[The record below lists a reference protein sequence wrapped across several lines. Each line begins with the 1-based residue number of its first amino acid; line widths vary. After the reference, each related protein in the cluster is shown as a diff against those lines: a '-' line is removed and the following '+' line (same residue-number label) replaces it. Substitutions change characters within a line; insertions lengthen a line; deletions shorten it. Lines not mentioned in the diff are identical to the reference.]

1 MGDEEQRGGSL
12 KKEGEEENKGKRR
25 GFDLRWRRRR
35 KGGIRGQR
43 RGLKDSDG
51 DDWRTGNGTQST
63 STIWVFLIRLIVSV
77 E

>member
-1 MGDEEQRGGSL
+1 MEGEEQRRGSL

-25 GFDLRWRRRR
+25 EFDLRWRRRE
-35 KGGIRGQR
+35 GGIRGQR

-51 DDWRTGNGTQST
+51 DDWRTGNGTRST
-63 STIWVFLIRLIVSV
+63 STIWVSLIRLIVSV